1 MRAPMSW
8 LREYVTV
15 DATTEEI
22 AHRLAISAL
31 DVERVIDVGVP
42 DVDGNLGRF
51 LVGRVLEVEAHP
63 NADRL
68 RVCQVDVG
76 EGDARQIV
84 CGAWNFEAGA
94 TVAVALPGAFLPI
107 FDQPL
112 DERELRGQASRGMI
126 LAEDEVGLGDDHA
139 GIMVLPDGPEPG
151 TPLVDVLPI
160 RDQVLDV
167 TPTVNRVDLLS
178 MVGLAREVAA
188 LLGGELHPPAP
199 EDPEIVDAEEVDI
212 AIEDFAACPRY
223 IGRVFRDVA
232 IGPSPQWL
240 RSRLFLADM
249 RSISNVVDVTNYVMH
264 VWGSPLHAFDRTK
277 LAGGRIVVRH
287 ARAGEELRTL
297 DGTLRHLAAD
307 DLLITD
313 GERAVALAAIMGG
326 EESEVTEQTSEVLLE
341 AANFE
346 PLGILRSS
354 ERLALRTAGSNRWE
368 KGVDPHLAEPAA
380 VLASRMLV
388 DLAGARMTGHADVHD
403 GLPERPVVRLRPE
416 RASRV
421 IGLDVPPEEQR
432 ATLLGLGF
440 DVSDAWD
447 VTVPTWRARDVTRE
461 IDVIE
466 EVARPLLDRVPLT
479 MPLRRHV
486 RGRLTK
492 EQRLRR
498 VVEDTLVG
506 AGLSEAYTWSLVA
519 SDPSPEAIRLPSPMT
534 SEQAILRTTIVPGL
548 VEAARTGVD
557 AGSDDVALF
566 EIARVYLPSGE
577 QLPDEHWRVAGVVA
591 GGYEVVKGVLETLYG
606 ALGLELRVARAA
618 TRAAPP
624 GEGCADGRRV
634 VRRVAPDAH
643 RGHLGGVRA
652 RPRDALRG
660 RSGAGRLRGRPHVPG
675 DAPGHRG
682 RRGRG
687 RRGRRARRCCAR
699 GSRTAPARGSRVRR
713 LSRRPGRR
721 RAQVGRDPSRVPVA
735 RADAHRGRGDDRFEI
750 ASSPRS
756 RSASGPSFA
765 REAVRSTAGR
775 LKRPAEDTER
785 VTDRAAARTCSS
797 SWWCGGRRRADELF
811 RPSGPVPLSRRLRSS
826 ACAR

>member
-1 MRAPMSW
+1 MHVPLSW

-15 DATTEEI
+15 NAGAKEI
-22 AHRLAISAL
+22 ADRLFTSAAE
-31 DVERVIDVGVP
+31 VERVIDVGVP

-51 LVGRVLEVEAHP
+51 LVGRVLEADAHP

-84 CGAWNFEAGA
+84 CGAWNFDRGA

-107 FDQPL
+107 FDEPL

-126 LAEDEVGLGDDHA
+126 LAEDEIGLGDDHA

-151 TPLVDVLPI
+151 TPLLDVLPI

-178 MVGLAREVAA
+178 MVGVAREVAA
-188 LLGGELHPPAP
+188 LLGGELHPPEP
-199 EDPEIVDAEEVDI
+199 EDPEIVDAEEVDVTV
-212 AIEDFAACPRY
+212 EDFDGCPRY
-223 IGRVFRDVA
+223 IGRLFRNVA
-232 IGPSPQWL
+232 LGPSPQWL
-240 RSRLFLADM
+240 RSRLFLAEM

-277 LAGGRIVVRH
+277 LANGRIVVRR

-297 DGTLRHLAAD
+297 DGTLRRLDPD

-313 GERAVALAAIMGG
+313 GDHAVALAAIMGG
-326 EESEVTEQTSEVLLE
+326 EDSEVTDATTEVLLE

-368 KGVDPHLAEPAA
+368 KGVDPYLAENAA
-380 VLASRMLV
+380 ILASRMLV
-388 DLAGARMTGHADVHD
+388 DLAGARMTGHVDVHA
-403 GLPERPVVRLRPE
+403 GLPERPVLRLRPQ
-416 RASRV
+416 RSSRL
-421 IGLDVPPEEQR
+421 IGLEVAPDEQR
-432 ATLLGLGF
+432 ATLGGFGF
-440 DVSDAWD
+440 DVSDDWD

-461 IDVIE
+461 VDLIE
-466 EVARPLLDRVPLT
+466 EVARPLLDRIPFT

-486 RGRLTK
+486 QGRLTK

-519 SDPSPEAIRLPSPMT
+519 TDPNSDAIRLPNPMS

-577 QLPDEHWRVAGVVA
+577 QLPDEHWRVAGILS
-591 GGYEVVKGVLETLYG
+591 GGYAAVKGVVETLYS
-606 ALGLELRVARAA
+606 ALGLELRVARGSHALLHPGKTAETDAGWLGELNPSLLDGVWGAFELDVETLFADVRERIVYEDVITYPAVLQDIAVAVDEDVEVGALVDAA
-618 TRAAPP
+618 RESGGGLLREARVFDVYR
-624 GEGCADGRRV
+624 GEQV
-634 VRRVAPDAH
+634 
-643 RGHLGGVRA
+643 
-652 RPRDALRG
+652 
-660 RSGAGRLRGRPHVPG
+660 GAGRKSVAIHLAFQSPE
-675 DAPGHRG
+675 
-682 RRGRG
+682 
-687 RRGRRARRCCAR
+687 
-699 GSRTAPARGSRVRR
+699 RTLTEDEAT
-713 LSRRPGRR
+713 
-721 RAQVGRDPSRVPVA
+721 
-735 RADAHRGRGDDRFEI
+735 E
-750 ASSPRS
+750 
-756 RSASGPSFA
+756 A
-765 REAVRSTAGR
+765 RERIVTA
-775 LKRPAEDTER
+775 LAERFAAEL
-785 VTDRAAARTCSS
+785 RA
-797 SWWCGGRRRADELF
+797 
-811 RPSGPVPLSRRLRSS
+811 
-826 ACAR
+826 

>member
-1 MRAPMSW
+1 MRVPLSW

-15 DATTEEI
+15 DATVETI
-22 AHRLAISAL
+22 ADRLFTSAL
-31 DVERVIDVGVP
+31 QVDAVIDVGVP
-42 DVDGNLGRF
+42 DVNGNLGRF
-51 LVGRVLEVEAHP
+51 LVGRVLSADAHP

-112 DERELRGQASRGMI
+112 DERELRGQSSRGMI

-139 GIMVLPDGPEPG
+139 GIIVLPDGPEPG

-178 MVGLAREVAA
+178 MVGIAREVAA
-188 LLGGELHPPAP
+188 LFGGELRLPDPA
-199 EDPEIVDAEEVDI
+199 DPAIVDAEDVDI
-212 AIEDFAACPRY
+212 AIEDFHGCPRY
-223 IGRVFRDVA
+223 IGRLFRDVA

-240 RSRLFLADM
+240 RSRLYLADM

-277 LAGGRIVVRH
+277 LANGRIVVRR
-287 ARAGEELRTL
+287 ARPGEELHTL
-297 DGTLRHLAAD
+297 DGTLRRLD
-307 DLLITD
+307 TNDLLITD
-313 GERAVALAAIMGG
+313 GEKPVALAAIMGG
-326 EESEVTEQTSEVLLE
+326 EDSEVTDETTEVLLE

-368 KGVDPHLAEPAA
+368 KGVDPYLAENAA
-380 VLASRMLV
+380 VLASRLLV
-388 DLAGARMTGHADVHD
+388 DLAGARMTGDVDVHD

-416 RASRV
+416 RASKL
-421 IGLDVPPEEQR
+421 IGLEIPPDEQR
-432 ATLLGLGF
+432 KTLSGFGF
-440 DVSDAWD
+440 DVSHDWQ

-461 IDVIE
+461 VDVIE
-466 EVARPLLDRVPLT
+466 EVARPVLDRIPLT

-519 SDPSPEAIRLPSPMT
+519 EDPSPDAIRLPNPMS
-534 SEQAILRTTIVPGL
+534 SEQAILRTTVVPGL
-548 VEAARTGVD
+548 VEAAHTGVD
-557 AGSDDVALF
+557 AGAERVALF

-577 QLPDEHWRVAGVVA
+577 QLPDEHWRVAGVVV
-591 GGYEVVKGVLETLYG
+591 GGYAEVKGALEVLYG
-606 ALGLELRVARAA
+606 ALGLELRVTRSSHALLHPGKAAETEAGWLGELHPSLLEGTWGAFELDLETLFAEVPERIVYEDVITYPAVLQDIAVAVDDDVEVGALVDAAHEAGGGLLREARVFDVY
-618 TRAAPP
+618 RGDQV
-624 GEGCADGRRV
+624 GEGRKS
-634 VRRVAPDAH
+634 VAI
-643 RGHLGGVRA
+643 HLSFQS
-652 RPRDALRG
+652 PE
-660 RSGAGRLRGRPHVPG
+660 
-675 DAPGHRG
+675 
-682 RRGRG
+682 
-687 RRGRRARRCCAR
+687 
-699 GSRTAPARGSRVRR
+699 RT
-713 LSRRPGRR
+713 LTEE
-721 RAQVGRDPSRVPVA
+721 D
-735 RADAHRGRGDDRFEI
+735 
-750 ASSPRS
+750 
-756 RSASGPSFA
+756 A
-765 REAVRSTAGR
+765 REARTRIVAALG
-775 LKRPAEDTER
+775 ER
-785 VTDRAAARTCSS
+785 FGADLRA
-797 SWWCGGRRRADELF
+797 
-811 RPSGPVPLSRRLRSS
+811 
-826 ACAR
+826 